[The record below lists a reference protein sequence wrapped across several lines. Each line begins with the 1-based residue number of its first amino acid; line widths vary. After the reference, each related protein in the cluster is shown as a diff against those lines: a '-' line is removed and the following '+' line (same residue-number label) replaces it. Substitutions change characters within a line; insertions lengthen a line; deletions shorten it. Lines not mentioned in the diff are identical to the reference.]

1 MRILLVTETFF
12 PASDATTTTVKAL
25 ADRLIDRGHEVRFV
39 APAPGLRCYRGSA
52 VVRISPLAQPGAQ
65 VRAAVEAFPPDVVV
79 ATSPAT
85 TPGGLGRKALKHAR
99 AAGVRTVVLQQQQ
112 VPDLAWDYWRTRVA
126 DRADTVLVTASWM
139 SARLE
144 SLGVRTTTWLPG
156 VDTDAF
162 TPALRDEW
170 LHRHWSRASSKDGP
184 LVVVGFV
191 GSLHKRHGV
200 RRLAALAQVPGIRPV
215 VIGEG
220 PQREWLRSR
229 LPGARLTGTL
239 ATGDLAVALASTD
252 LVVHPGEAETCS
264 HPLREAGA
272 SGVPVVAPR
281 AGGALEVVRHLE
293 TGLLHEPG
301 DAHALARAVAA
312 VAADPQRSLLGA
324 RAREVAMQ
332 RPWAVAVDELEAL
345 LQLSAGAR
353 AAG

>member
-65 VRAAVEAFPPDVVV
+65 VRAAVDAFRPDVVV

-85 TPGGLGRKALKHAR
+85 TPGGLGRKALKHCR
-99 AAGVRTVVLQQQQ
+99 ASGVRTVVLQQQP

-126 DRADTVLVTASWM
+126 DRADTVLVTAAWM
-139 SARLE
+139 SSRLE
-144 SLGVRTTTWLPG
+144 ALGVRTTTWLPG

-191 GSLHKRHGV
+191 GSLRRRHGV

-215 VIGEG
+215 VVGEG
-220 PQREWLRSR
+220 PQKEWLQAR
-229 LPGARLTGTL
+229 LPGARFTGTL
-239 ATGDLAVALASTD
+239 GTGDLAVALASTD
-252 LVVHPGEAETCS
+252 VVVHPGEDETCS
-264 HPLREAGA
+264 HVLREAGS
-272 SGVPVVAPR
+272 SGVPVVGPR
-281 AGGALEVVRHLE
+281 TGGAREVVRHLD

-312 VAADPQRSLLGA
+312 VAADPQRTLLGQ
-324 RAREVAMQ
+324 RGREVALE
-332 RPWAVAVDELEAL
+332 RTWAVAVDELETL
-345 LQLSAGAR
+345 LGLTAGVA

>member
-1 MRILLVTETFF
+1 MRILLVTETNF

-25 ADRLIDRGHEVRFV
+25 ADGLIDRGHEVRFV
-39 APAPGLRCYRGSA
+39 APAPGLGCYRGSA

-65 VRAAVEAFPPDVVV
+65 VRAAVDAFRPDVVV

-85 TPGGLGRKALKHAR
+85 TPGGLGRKALKHCR
-99 AAGVRTVVLQQQQ
+99 ATGVRSVVLQQQP

-126 DRADTVLVTASWM
+126 ERADAVVVTARWM
-139 SARLE
+139 SAHLE
-144 SLGVRTTTWLPG
+144 ALGVRTTTWLPG

-170 LHRHWSRASSKDGP
+170 LHRHWSRASAKDGP

-215 VIGEG
+215 VVGEG
-220 PQREWLRSR
+220 PQREWLQSR
-229 LPGARLTGTL
+229 LPGARFTGVL
-239 ATGDLAVALASTD
+239 GSGDLAVALASTD
-252 LVVHPGEAETCS
+252 VVVHPGEHETCS
-264 HPLREAGA
+264 HVLREAGA
-272 SGVPVVAPR
+272 SGVPVVGPR
-281 AGGALEVVRHLE
+281 AGGAREVVRHLE

-312 VAADPQRSLLGA
+312 VAGDPRRALLGE
-324 RAREVAMQ
+324 RGREVALE
-332 RPWAVAVDELEAL
+332 RTWAVAVDELEAL
-345 LQLSAGAR
+345 LRRTTGVVTAG
-353 AAG
+353 

>member
-25 ADRLIDRGHEVRFV
+25 ADGLIDRGHEVRFV
-39 APAPGLRCYRGSA
+39 APAPGLGCYRGSA

-65 VRAAVEAFPPDVVV
+65 VRAAVDAFRPDVVV

-85 TPGGLGRKALKHAR
+85 TPGGLGRKALKHCR
-99 AAGVRTVVLQQQQ
+99 ATGVRSVVLQQQP

-126 DRADTVLVTASWM
+126 ERADAVVVTARWM
-139 SARLE
+139 SAHLE
-144 SLGVRTTTWLPG
+144 ALGVRTTTWLPG

-215 VIGEG
+215 VVGEG
-220 PQREWLRSR
+220 PQREWLQSR
-229 LPGARLTGTL
+229 LPGARFTGVL
-239 ATGDLAVALASTD
+239 GSGDLAVALASTD
-252 LVVHPGEAETCS
+252 VVVHPGEHETCS
-264 HPLREAGA
+264 HVLREAGA
-272 SGVPVVAPR
+272 SGVPVVGPR
-281 AGGALEVVRHLE
+281 AGGAREVVRHLE

-312 VAADPQRSLLGA
+312 VAGDPRRALLGE
-324 RAREVAMQ
+324 RGREVALE
-332 RPWAVAVDELEAL
+332 RTWAVAVDELEAL
-345 LQLSAGAR
+345 LRRTTGVVTAG
-353 AAG
+353 

>member
-25 ADRLIDRGHEVRFV
+25 ADGLIDRGHEVRFV
-39 APAPGLRCYRGSA
+39 APAPGLGCYRGSA

-65 VRAAVEAFPPDVVV
+65 VRAAVDAFRPDVVV

-85 TPGGLGRKALKHAR
+85 TPGGLGRKALKHCR
-99 AAGVRTVVLQQQQ
+99 ATGVRSVVLQQQP

-126 DRADTVLVTASWM
+126 ERADAVVVTAGWM
-139 SARLE
+139 SAHLE
-144 SLGVRTTTWLPG
+144 ALGVRTTTWLPG

-170 LHRHWSRASSKDGP
+170 LHRHWSRASAKDGP

-215 VIGEG
+215 VVGEG
-220 PQREWLRSR
+220 PQREWLQSR
-229 LPGARLTGTL
+229 LPGARFTGVL
-239 ATGDLAVALASTD
+239 GSGDLAVALASTD
-252 LVVHPGEAETCS
+252 VVVHPGEHETCS
-264 HPLREAGA
+264 HVLREAGA
-272 SGVPVVAPR
+272 SGVPVVGPR
-281 AGGALEVVRHLE
+281 AGGAREVVRHLE

-312 VAADPQRSLLGA
+312 VAGDPRRALLGE
-324 RAREVAMQ
+324 RGREVALE
-332 RPWAVAVDELEAL
+332 RTWAVAVDELEAL
-345 LQLSAGAR
+345 LRRTTGVVTAG
-353 AAG
+353 